1 MLLTWLHLLIE
12 SVALRGD
19 LMAMRVPNYSRFI
32 WGAQLSRRKM
42 MAGAGAAGL
51 AFLASHQSSYA
62 QTSPSPQADHAI
74 RIAPV
79 SLEIA
84 PGKVIKTTG
93 YNGTVPGPLLRLQEG
108 KPVAINVI
116 NNSGYPNLIHWH
128 GLFTPSAQDG
138 ATEEGSPII
147 PPGQSLLYSL
157 TPRPTGTRWYHS
169 HAMAMTNLNRSTYSG
184 EFGFLI
190 VEPAAGDPGRFDR
203 EVLLAAHHWE
213 GSWVSMQDIRKG
225 PPPDNGLEVM
235 YHAATLG
242 DRMLGHGEPIRVRQ
256 GERVLFRLLN
266 ASGNMGISLA
276 LSGHR
281 FTVIALDG
289 NPVPPPVTVD
299 TLKLDV
305 AERADVIVEMN
316 NPGVWIFGSTDDGDR
331 HMGMGVVVEYA
342 NRKGAPQWLAP
353 SKTAWDYTAFGRTS
367 AASVPDETIN
377 LKFEKIPGGRG
388 GYNRWII
395 NGKSWPDTNPLF
407 IVEQGKRYRLVMNNN
422 SGDQHPVHLHRHTF
436 EITKIGNK
444 PISGVM
450 KDTISMPRYST
461 AEIDFV
467 ANDPGNTLFHCHHQ
481 DHMDEGFAGLIT
493 YA

>member
-1 MLLTWLHLLIE
+1 MTMHIPEDCQPMLE
-12 SVALRGD
+12 A
-19 LMAMRVPNYSRFI
+19 RF
-32 WGAQLSRRKM
+32 SRRSLLL
-42 MAGAGAAGL
+42 GTGAAGL
-51 AFLASHQSSYA
+51 AAIANGRAGHT
-62 QTSPSPQADHAI
+62 QTADHTI
-74 RIAPV
+74 RIAPI

-93 YNGTVPGPLLRLQEG
+93 YNGTIPGAALRLREG
-108 KPVAINVI
+108 RPVTINVI
-116 NNSGYPNLIHWH
+116 NDSGYPNLIHWH
-128 GLFTPSAQDG
+128 GLFIPSSEDG
-138 ATEEGSPII
+138 STEEGSPII
-147 PPGQSLLYSL
+147 SPGNSLLYSF

-169 HAMAMTNLNRSTYSG
+169 HAMAMTDLNRSTYSG

-190 VEPAAGDPGRFDR
+190 VEPAAGDPGRYDR
-203 EVLLAAHHWE
+203 EVMLAAHHWE

-225 PPPDNGLEVM
+225 PPADNGLEVM

-242 DRMLGHGEPIRVRQ
+242 DRMLGHGEPFRVRQ

-289 NPVPPPVTVD
+289 NPVPTPATVD
-299 TLKLDV
+299 VIKLDA

-316 NPGVWIFGSTDDGDR
+316 NPGVWVFGSTDDDDR
-331 HMGMGVVVEYA
+331 NMGMGIVVEYE
-342 NRKGAPQWLAP
+342 NRTGEPRWIP
-353 SKTAWDYTAFGRTS
+353 PPEGTWDYTAFGRSGPAT
-367 AASVPDETIN
+367 AADETIS

-388 GYNRWII
+388 NYNGWTI
-395 NGKSWPDTNPLF
+395 NGRSWPDTNPLF
-407 IVEQGKRYRLVMNNN
+407 TVEQGKRYRLVMNNA
-422 SGDQHPVHLHRHTF
+422 SGDEHPVHMHRHTF
-436 EITKIGNK
+436 ELTKIGAK
-444 PISGVM
+444 PTSGVM

-461 AEIDFV
+461 AEIGFV
-467 ANDPGNTLFHCHHQ
+467 ADNPGPTLFHCHHQ